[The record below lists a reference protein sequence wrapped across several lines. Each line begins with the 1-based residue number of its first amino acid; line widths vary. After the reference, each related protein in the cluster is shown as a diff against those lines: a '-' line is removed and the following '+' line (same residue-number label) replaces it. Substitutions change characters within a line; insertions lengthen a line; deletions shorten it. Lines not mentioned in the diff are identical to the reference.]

1 MTSNL
6 HYFSNINEI
15 SFCSFEP
22 NGHSLFLHS
31 VESRLEENGCWYSRL
46 HLGPFRSGSRLQVGT
61 RLRRSLLNDLDQISI
76 LAIKLEGAI
85 HEFSR
90 VPGVRESVLD
100 ILFQFRKIV
109 LQAPFLKLGKTVIV
123 SFLFSGPGL
132 FFAKDIFFPEGIRC
146 RNPEVLLVT
155 LSPGAILR
163 GHLLIRKNH
172 ALDLSINIDENKV
185 RVGEPWSKE
194 FFRGTT
200 SIIKKFQNPSV
211 SPWLSIGFQART
223 IERVGFR
230 IEPIG
235 PLNKKREILIF
246 EILTNGRVSPRQ
258 ALRESSLL
266 LVNKFLDVVQR
277 TIPNSQNEKFLA
289 IEKKATRKRFF
300 SFLNKN
306 FAEHKQVLSSEKS
319 FYNLCNIG
327 FSQFCEPIGLDLR
340 NLDLAKERYGE
351 LRNLGFQTLGQ
362 LLERLAFEDN
372 IFSPL
377 LKKQRQLALFQLGL
391 FPFLFI
397 FMKDNLFFTKTVG
410 RRKIAIANIKLVPG
424 SGKIQVNNQKAKNF
438 FASYPDRFLVVEKPC
453 FNSSHVNFD
462 IKSKVQGGGL
472 KKQAEAMQLALA
484 RALVVSFPRNR
495 RIFRKNN
502 LLTRDSREKERR
514 KYGLKKARKSPQ
526 FSKR

>member
-6 HYFSNINEI
+6 HYFSNRGANN
-15 SFCSFEP
+15 FCSFEP
-22 NGHSLFLHS
+22 NHLSLFLHC
-31 VESRLEENGCWYSRL
+31 VDSRLEENGSWYSRL
-46 HLGPFRSGSRLQVGT
+46 HLGPFRSGSRLQVGA
-61 RLRRSLLNDLDQISI
+61 RLRRSLLSDLDQISI
-76 LAIKLEGAI
+76 VAIKLEGAI

-90 VPGVRESVLD
+90 LPGVRESILD
-100 ILFQFRKIV
+100 ILFQFRKLV

-123 SFLFSGPGL
+123 SFLFSGSGL

-146 RNPEVLLVT
+146 RNPEVLLVS

-163 GHLLIRKNH
+163 GHLLICKNQ
-172 ALDLSINIDENKV
+172 ALDSSAKIDQTIHF
-185 RVGEPWSKE
+185 GEPWSRE
-194 FFRGTT
+194 FFRGT
-200 SIIKKFQNPSV
+200 IPIVKKFQRLPI
-211 SPWLSIGFQART
+211 SPWLSLGFQAKT

-258 ALRESSLL
+258 ALREASIL
-266 LVNKFLDVVQR
+266 LVSKFLNVVQR
-277 TIPNSQNEKFLA
+277 TIPNSQNTRLLS
-289 IEKKATRKRFF
+289 IEKKSTRKRFF
-300 SFLNKN
+300 SFLDNY
-306 FAEHKQVLSSEKS
+306 FIGQKQILSTEKD
-319 FYNLCNIG
+319 FYNLCKIG
-327 FSQFCEPIGLDLR
+327 FSRFCEPLGIDLR
-340 NLDLAKERYGE
+340 NLDLAKERYRE
-351 LRNLGFQTLGQ
+351 LRNLGFKTLGQ

-410 RRKIAIANIKLVPG
+410 RRKAAIANIKLVPG
-424 SGKIQVNNQKAKNF
+424 SGKIQVNNQKAKKF
-438 FASYPDRFLVVEKPC
+438 FVSYPDRFLVVEKPC
-453 FNSSHVNFD
+453 SNFSHVNFD

-472 KKQAEAMQLALA
+472 KKQVEAMQLALA

-495 RIFRKNN
+495 RIFRKNH

-514 KYGLKKARKSPQ
+514 KYGLKKARKAPQ